1 MNFSY
6 SFICERRQYTLVKCH
21 KLYIIYYIKT
31 LLKEYIFWNRMFF
44 FITLRRAIYLLKR
57 HYHIEGIHNIFDL
70 FYLWPLSIIIKF
82 QSKTFFLFLLTIYPH
97 GIILHNIGC
106 SVSPTPCGLLPLPSD
121 DPYLELI
128 DFSLLLLGNPLEQ
141 IPNI

>member
-1 MNFSY
+1 MMVEFDRSSHFYYVKNF
-6 SFICERRQYTLVKCH
+6 
-21 KLYIIYYIKT
+21 KT
-31 LLKEYIFWNRMFF
+31 LIWTIRFPVKIMHLKPIPHSSPC
-44 FITLRRAIYLLKR
+44 LRNPP
-57 HYHIEGIHNIFDL
+57 IHKIFDL
-70 FYLWPLSIIIKF
+70 FYLWPLYIIIKF